1 MLLIA
6 IEMSAQIEARKNQMI
21 TELTNLKTKYALW
34 ERSKFFLNDE
44 YERKLLETIQ
54 STNDALV
61 KGANSKVT
69 EEPTKRIIEQ
79 YGVRYYINGDDEVF
93 NMKRTYVGFWIQPEG
108 TVFFEDNFDK
118 DDDEEYDEEYFI
130 KTPEQTGPKQPANP
144 LGLFL
149 EFPVI
154 EEDDDEDT
162 MCAKYEQELDREI
175 SMMKEKLVKIK
186 KVYGSRIAKLEKR
199 IDMFYKRIRE
209 LESLYH
215 QFETKI
221 SNIKMKRIKEFT
233 EIANSI
239 WTNK

>member
-1 MLLIA
+1 
-6 IEMSAQIEARKNQMI
+6 MSVQIEARKNQMI
-21 TELTNLKTKYALW
+21 MELTNLKTKYALW
-34 ERSKFFLNDE
+34 ERSKLFLNEE
-44 YERKLLETIQ
+44 YQRKLFDTIQ
-54 STNDALV
+54 STNETLSR
-61 KGANSKVT
+61 GAKPKES

-79 YGVRYYINGDDEVF
+79 YGARYYINGDDEVF
-93 NMKRTYVGFWIQPEG
+93 NMKRTYVGFWIQSEG
-108 TVFFEDNFDK
+108 MVFFEDNFDD

-130 KTPEQTGPKQPANP
+130 KTPEQTGIKQPANP

-149 EFPVI
+149 ELPII
-154 EEDDDEDT
+154 EEEYDEDIL
-162 MCAKYEQELDREI
+162 CAKYEQELVLEI

-199 IDMFYKRIRE
+199 IDMLYTRIAE
-209 LESLYH
+209 LDSLYL

-221 SNIKMKRIKEFT
+221 SNIKRKRIKEFT